1 MASLRYILKVVSGK
15 AGFSLWN
22 TWRVNK
28 CLFPHPVAKLMPVK
42 VGRHV
47 DLRGLERGSIVFR
60 DGVKPHK
67 YMLRIGCESWPMY
80 SPKSMVTWM
89 WFHKGATLVVGD
101 ECDFCAG
108 SRLVI
113 TANAS
118 VCVGDDFFINNN
130 ALLYCT
136 RSIVAGD
143 HCCIGWDAQVYDS
156 DFHLVESSEA
166 PADVLNPPAP
176 VAIGDNVW
184 ISNRCTV
191 AKGSVI
197 PSNSVIASGS
207 LVNKVLG
214 VPGLYAGTPA
224 VLKKEGVQRIW
235 DKKIESKLRKR
246 IIND

>member
-1 MASLRYILKVVSGK
+1 MSSFRYILKVVSGR

-22 TWRVNK
+22 TLRVNYRV
-28 CLFPHPVAKLMPVK
+28 FPRETARLLPIKA
-42 VGRHV
+42 GRHI
-47 DLRGLERGSIVFR
+47 DLRGLEKGSITFR
-60 DGVKPHK
+60 EGVTPHK

-80 SPKSMVTWM
+80 SPESMKTWF
-89 WFHKGATLVVGD
+89 WFHKGATLNVGD
-101 ECDFCAG
+101 ECDFCIG
-108 SRLVI
+108 SRVVI
-113 TANAS
+113 TAGAGIS
-118 VCVGDDFFINNN
+118 VGDGFFINNN

-136 RSIVAGD
+136 RHIEAGD

-156 DFHLVESSEA
+156 DFHLVESSGA
-166 PADVLNPPAP
+166 PSEVLNPPAP

-207 LVNKVLG
+207 LVNRALD

-235 DKKIESKLRKR
+235 DRKIESKLRKR
-246 IIND
+246 L